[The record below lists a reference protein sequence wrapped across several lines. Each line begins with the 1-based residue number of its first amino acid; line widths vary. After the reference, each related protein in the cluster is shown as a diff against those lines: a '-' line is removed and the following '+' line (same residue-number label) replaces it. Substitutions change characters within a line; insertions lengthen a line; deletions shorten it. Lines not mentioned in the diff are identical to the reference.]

1 MTNSKTIKPIK
12 EKNTTMVDETVALF
26 SSSNLYWN
34 EVGSLEIGYNIV
46 SSENSERWLQHK
58 AVRLASP
65 EEVAK
70 AYGK

>member
-1 MTNSKTIKPIK
+1 MTSAKTVKPVKEKITKTID
-12 EKNTTMVDETVALF
+12 EKVALF
-26 SSSNLYWN
+26 SHSNLYWN
-34 EVGSLEIGYNIV
+34 EIGTLEIGYNIV
-46 SSENSERWLQHK
+46 SSDKAERWLQHK

>member
-1 MTNSKTIKPIK
+1 MANSKTVKPVAEKK
-12 EKNTTMVDETVALF
+12 EVNETIALF
-26 SSSNLYWN
+26 SSKNLYWN
-34 EVGSLEIGYNIV
+34 EVGSLIIGYNIV
-46 SSENSERWLQHK
+46 SSENSEKWLQHK